1 MTYLF
6 RSWYATGFAH
16 ELNRENLLAR
26 TVLGRPLVFFRLE
39 SGDVTALEDRC
50 PHRFAPLSKG
60 RRVGEGVECGY
71 HGLRFDGSGTCV
83 ANPHGDCKIPRAA
96 VVRQFP
102 TVERNGIL
110 WTWMGESDRADVA
123 ALPDVAFLGSIE
135 ETAVFTGYMWTGSHY
150 ELLADNLMDLGHA
163 DFVHREAL
171 NTGGNLCKVH
181 AKVTDLDGGVHA
193 RWDFDAHPAQPFFDP
208 FLPQPGA
215 PARQC
220 LEVHWLPASNV
231 MLEARA
237 WQPDEPSAGPLSIR
251 MAHLL
256 TPETDTST
264 HYFFAGRRNFF
275 TDERVVTEQ
284 LRAGVMHAFT
294 AEDKPM
300 VEAVQQRMGAADL
313 WALSPVLLPC
323 DAGAV
328 RARRLLKQRI
338 EAATSQ
344 A

>member
-26 TVLGRPLVFFRLE
+26 KVLGRPLVLFRLE
-39 SGDVTALEDRC
+39 SGDVTALDDRC

-60 RRVGEGVECGY
+60 HRVGDAVECGY
-71 HGLRFDGSGTCV
+71 HGLRFNAAGRCV
-83 ANPHGDCKIPRAA
+83 ANPHGDGAIPRAA
-96 VVRQFP
+96 VVRHYP

-110 WTWMGESDRADVA
+110 WTWMGEPERADLA
-123 ALPDVAFLGSIE
+123 ALPDLAFLGDIGE
-135 ETAVFTGYMWTGSHY
+135 AAVSTGYMWTGSHY
-150 ELLADNLMDLGHA
+150 ELLTDNLLDLGHA
-163 DFVHREAL
+163 DFIHREAF
-171 NTGGNLCKVH
+171 NTGGNLCKVR
-181 AKVTDLDGGVHA
+181 ANVTDRDGGVHA

-220 LEVHWLPASNV
+220 LDVQWLPPSSI

-237 WQPDEPSAGPLSIR
+237 WQPDVPSAEPLSIR
-251 MAHLL
+251 TVHLL
-256 TPETDTST
+256 TPESETST
-264 HYFFAGRRNFF
+264 HYFFAGRRNFV
-275 TDERVVTEQ
+275 TDDRHLAEQ
-284 LRAGVMHAFT
+284 LTAGAMHAFI

-300 VEAVQQRMGAADL
+300 VEAVQQRMGTTDL
-313 WALSPVLLPC
+313 WSLSPVLLPC

-338 EAATSQ
+338 EVAASQ